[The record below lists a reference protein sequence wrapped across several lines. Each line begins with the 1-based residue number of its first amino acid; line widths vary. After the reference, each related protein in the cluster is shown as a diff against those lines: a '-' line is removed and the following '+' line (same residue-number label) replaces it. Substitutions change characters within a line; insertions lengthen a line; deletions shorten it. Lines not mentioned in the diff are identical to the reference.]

1 MPDRF
6 LTLGNISYQKTNRRH
21 EVRNDRIKPSCK
33 SCKSCLKKSIKVLV
47 SDMLPFTFLCI
58 KDTIKDT
65 VMYSIKDTKNRFLS
79 IFDTILDIIAHSII
93 ELYAI

>member
-1 MPDRF
+1 
-6 LTLGNISYQKTNRRH
+6 
-21 EVRNDRIKPSCK
+21 
-33 SCKSCLKKSIKVLV
+33 
-47 SDMLPFTFLCI
+47 MLPFTFLCI